1 MLKNGLILGIFA
13 LLCTGLVALVNG
25 MTKDT
30 IYQQQQQQLKS
41 TLTQVIPDDFHNNDL
56 VNACVWVNSPE
67 LLGSTEDLPAYIAKQ
82 DNQPVAIA
90 IEAIAPDGYNGEIKL
105 IVGVDNN
112 NQLLGVRTLTH
123 QETPGLGDKIELRKS
138 DWVTTF
144 TNIHWTR
151 DDSTWAVKKDGG
163 KFDQFTGAT
172 ITPRAYVKAINN
184 AVNFVDQN
192 RKGLYQSGRKC
203 GENHE

>member
-67 LLGSTEDLPAYIAKQ
+67 LLGSKEDLPAYIAKQ

-105 IVGVDNN
+105 IVGIDNN

-144 TNIHWTR
+144 TNIQWTTN
-151 DDSTWAVKKDGG
+151 DNTWAVKKDGG

-184 AVNFVDQN
+184 AVNFVVQN